1 MNDYELQGYF
11 YFIYNKNISD
21 EELKI
26 LKKEIK
32 SKIYKT
38 PEFKERLGSGILK
51 NTFWFGLGAL
61 TISYLSNVSPSFF
74 RAVIA
79 GCAAFNFLNSI
90 NKNVTNIEDYK
101 DNFYMDYIEFPNKDS
116 VIRKYYDEKIYY
128 ENLDPFEEFSS
139 CRINIPEYIKK
150 EIEENIV
157 AYLNKEI
164 SAVELASVFDNKR
177 YSEYYDVKYNEKN
190 ENYIDVFERGDNT
203 SLIKRIEEN
212 NENFNKNA
220 IK

>member
-1 MNDYELQGYF
+1 MKDYELQGYF
-11 YFIYNKNISD
+11 YYVYNKDISD

-38 PEFKERLGSGILK
+38 SEFKERLGRGILK

-61 TISYLSNVSPSFF
+61 TISYLSNLSTTVF
-74 RAVIA
+74 RTIIASCAV
-79 GCAAFNFLNSI
+79 FNFLNSI
-90 NKNVTNIEDYK
+90 NKNITSIDEYK
-101 DNFYMDYIEFPNKDS
+101 DSFCKNYIDFPNKDS

-128 ENLDPFEEFSS
+128 EKLEPFEEFSS
-139 CRINIPEYIKK
+139 CKIEIPEYIKK

-157 AYLNKEI
+157 AYINKEI

-177 YSEYYDVKYNEKN
+177 YKDYYDVKYNDKNKNNIDIYEK
-190 ENYIDVFERGDNT
+190 GDNT
-203 SLIKRIEEN
+203 SLIKRVQEN
-212 NENFNKNA
+212 NQNFNKNV